1 MIPNEISGGNVYCGR
16 GSSKWRLDA
25 EKLNY
30 ELLGNG
36 DTHLHW
42 HLFPRVTGDIENY
55 GNHGRGPVWWYPMEL
70 MYSEENIP
78 SETELEEMKSKLLRE
93 LERVL

>member
-1 MIPNEISGGNVYCGR
+1 
-16 GSSKWRLDA
+16 
-25 EKLNY
+25 
-30 ELLGNG
+30 
-36 DTHLHW
+36 
-42 HLFPRVTGDIENY
+42 
-55 GNHGRGPVWWYPMEL
+55 MEL